1 MTEIIK
7 THGVIIQC
15 RPYGETSS
23 IIDVFTQEAG
33 LLKGYV
39 KGARS
44 KKNSGIYQ
52 KGNLIDLTHS
62 RRLVEQL
69 GTIQADTLQ
78 CLWQEMSK
86 NRLYFKIFNL
96 VCDLKT
102 LILPPNVYEPVIYK
116 AFTNL
121 IEFLLQSPDAI
132 TAKRAYV
139 DYLYLILQQIGYA
152 PDFKQCSVS
161 GVKTDL
167 VYVSPKSAQAICKT
181 IGFAYHDRMLTLP
194 EFLVNHA
201 ANTVLN
207 DNDVDNG
214 QKIMQLCYHK
224 FVFQPQNIA
233 FSLAV

>member
-7 THGVIIQC
+7 TLGIIVKC

-69 GTIQADTLQ
+69 GTIQADTIH
-78 CLWQEMSK
+78 CLWQDLSQ
-86 NRLYFKIFNL
+86 NRLYFKIFNII
-96 VCDLKT
+96 CDLKT
-102 LILPPNVYEPVIYK
+102 IILSTNVYEPVIYN
-116 AFTNL
+116 AFIDL
-121 IEFLLQSPDAI
+121 IDLLLLSPDVI
-132 TAKRAYV
+132 MAKRMYV
-139 DYLYLILQQIGYA
+139 DYLHLMLQHIGYA
-152 PDFKQCSVS
+152 PDFKRCSVS

-181 IGFAYHDRMLTLP
+181 VGVAYHDRMLKLP
-194 EFLVNHA
+194 EFLWNTA
-201 ANTVLN
+201 ANAPL
-207 DNDVDNG
+207 DDIDNG
-214 QKIMQLCYHK
+214 QKIMQLCYQK
-224 FVFQPQNIA
+224 FIFQPQNLEL
-233 FSLAV
+233 SLTV